1 MFKIPLD
8 GLNNATRDGDLTNAL
23 DKFID
28 NHRSKNK
35 N

>member
-8 GLNNATRDGDLTNAL
+8 GINNATGDGDISNL
-23 DKFID
+23 DKFND